1 MRQLAAGDVQRNVI
15 SMFDKQTPEQMV
27 ASVEHLVSL
36 PDVYVQLDKTL
47 KDPNHII
54 EDIVKIVSI
63 DPAMCVRVLKVVN
76 SSYYALPNPVSSIS
90 VAVNLIGER
99 ELHDMVMLASVVNS
113 MSLLTDK
120 KLDIVGFWRHSIRC
134 GITARNLARFQSRTG
149 TEVLFLGGL
158 LHDLGKLIIY
168 KLRNKQYEE
177 VEWLI
182 ESKKEQRYLA
192 EQALLGYDH
201 AILGALLTETWGLPD
216 QLNEIIKF
224 HHQPNLSLRF
234 KQEAKLINIADQL
247 AYYVEWKKEEP
258 SLDLEAL
265 PLEVYDYIIDMKIE
279 IDDLVNLLTNVKEQ
293 SQAIE
298 NSLYG

>member
-1 MRQLAAGDVQRNVI
+1 VRQLAAGDVQRNVI

-134 GITARNLARFQSRTG
+134 GITARNKSDTGRTNA
-149 TEVLFLGGL
+149 T
-158 LHDLGKLIIY
+158 Y
-168 KLRNKQYEE
+168 
-177 VEWLI
+177 
-182 ESKKEQRYLA
+182 
-192 EQALLGYDH
+192 
-201 AILGALLTETWGLPD
+201 
-216 QLNEIIKF
+216 
-224 HHQPNLSLRF
+224 
-234 KQEAKLINIADQL
+234 
-247 AYYVEWKKEEP
+247 
-258 SLDLEAL
+258 
-265 PLEVYDYIIDMKIE
+265 
-279 IDDLVNLLTNVKEQ
+279 
-293 SQAIE
+293 
-298 NSLYG
+298 